1 MKLNNKHN
9 LFIEAYLI
17 NGYNA
22 TDAYLTAY
30 PKVCYDTANTNGARL
45 LAKAC
50 IKEVIEAKK
59 KELANTCN
67 VTKAQ
72 IANVMLSIMDDET
85 TKKNDR
91 IKAGEVLNKM
101 FGYNAPIEQNISLNV
116 EQPLFPDVDD

>member
-9 LFIEAYLI
+9 AFIEAYLI

-30 PKVCYDTANTNGARL
+30 PKATYETANTNGTRL
-45 LAKAC
+45 LGKAC

-67 VTKAQ
+67 VTKAE
-72 IANVMLSIMDDET
+72 IANVILGIL
-85 TKKNDR
+85 NDCNSKPNEK

-101 FGYNAPIEQNISLNV
+101 FGYNAPLEQSISLNV
-116 EQPLFPDVDD
+116 EQPLFKDIDE